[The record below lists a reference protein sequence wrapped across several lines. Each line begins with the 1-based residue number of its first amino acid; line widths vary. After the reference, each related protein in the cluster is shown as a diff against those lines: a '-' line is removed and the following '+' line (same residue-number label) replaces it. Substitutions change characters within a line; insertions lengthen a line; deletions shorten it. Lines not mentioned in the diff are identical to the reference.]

1 MRKIN
6 NYTEF
11 LNESVDDSEEYSN
24 LRKILLNKIQNESI
38 KEKIGITS
46 DMLKILFSENVNS
59 LLNEDLNDFISKNN
73 LKTDILEYI
82 KESIK

>member
-38 KEKIGITS
+38 KEEIGITS